1 MKTIRAPH
9 TRVPEL
15 DLLLFKCGRRF
26 GEADGCAV
34 AESLGRSVHSLKVF
48 GRFLD
53 ARDLKWA
60 RVMSVCH

>member
-34 AESLGRSVHSLKVF
+34 AESLCRSTHSLVQSYSAASSMHAISI
-48 GRFLD
+48 GLV
-53 ARDLKWA
+53 L
-60 RVMSVCH
+60 